1 MMTIVIQLV
10 SAFAAALGFG
20 IIIDVPKRALFCCGI
35 TGMMGWIVNWSLI
48 QKSFDATLAIFI
60 GAATVSMLS
69 MQFAKYLKM
78 PTTVFNIPAIF
89 TLVPGIMAYQT
100 VKAFIGADYILGIE
114 LLVRTFTLSVTIAI
128 AIVMT
133 EVIYRL
139 IDRIIQRNFCS

>member
-10 SAFAAALGFG
+10 SAFAAALCFG

-78 PTTVFNIPAIF
+78 PTT
-89 TLVPGIMAYQT
+89 
-100 VKAFIGADYILGIE
+100 
-114 LLVRTFTLSVTIAI
+114 
-128 AIVMT
+128 
-133 EVIYRL
+133 
-139 IDRIIQRNFCS
+139 